1 MLDRMR
7 HRLGVKNIRRAMQAK
22 LAGTIDEVLR
32 RHLGEQTRHLEEQ
45 ISLLRDEVHRLSH
58 RTVDRVH
65 DLEMRVR
72 RDIVFA
78 GEHNAAREASE
89 FAQEHMISAL
99 HCRHPH
105 ETLEHGLSLA
115 PDGGMALEFGVFSGT
130 TLKIISSARDGKEVY
145 GFDSFQGL
153 PEDWRAGYPAGT
165 FSVDGLPDVP
175 GAELVVGL
183 FDETLPGFLEKH
195 EDPIDFLHV
204 DGDLY
209 SSAKTVLDLAGP
221 RLRVGSVIVFDEFF
235 NYPGWREHEYK
246 AWQEYVERT
255 GVRFTYRAYTWDNEQ
270 VVVQITDL

>member
-7 HRLGVKNIRRAMQAK
+7 DRLGIKSIRRAVQAK
-22 LAGTIDEVLR
+22 LAGTVDEVLR
-32 RHLGEQTRHLEEQ
+32 RHQVEQTKYLEEQ
-45 ISLLRDEVHRLSH
+45 ISKLRDEVHLLTN

-65 DLEMRVR
+65 DLEMRIR

-89 FAQEHMISAL
+89 FAREHMVSAQ

-105 ETLEHGLSLA
+105 QTLEYGLSLA
-115 PDGGMALEFGVFSGT
+115 PEGGMALEFGVFSGT
-130 TLKIISSARDGKEVY
+130 TLKIISSARGGKEVY

-153 PEDWRAGYPAGT
+153 PADWRAGYPAGT

-183 FDETLPGFLEKH
+183 FEDTLPGFLESH
-195 EDPIDFLHV
+195 AGPVDFLHV

-221 RLRVGSVIVFDEFF
+221 RLREGSVIVFDEFF
-235 NYPGWREHEYK
+235 NYPGWQEHEYK
-246 AWQEYVERT
+246 AWREYVERT
-255 GVRFTYRAYTWDNEQ
+255 GIQFSYRAYTWDNEQ
-270 VVVQITDL
+270 VVVQITGL